1 MIKKIAAGVIL
12 GAVLLYGG
20 DYAIFRLRHSPTRTI
35 TVRRYLAIQ
44 EKANRVEYVFN
55 GEQNQTCVQSL
66 FPHMGSS
73 PCWYLSRHAEQRVD
87 I

>member
-1 MIKKIAAGVIL
+1 MIKKIAIAALL
-12 GAVLLYGG
+12 GLLLLYGG
-20 DYAIFRLRHSPTRTI
+20 DYSIFRLRHSPTGTV

-66 FPHMGSS
+66 FPHMGST
-73 PCWYLSRHAEQRVD
+73 PCWYLSRHSEQRVD

>member
-1 MIKKIAAGVIL
+1 MIRKIAIATLL
-12 GAVLLYGG
+12 GLLLLYGG
-20 DYAIFRLRHSPTRTI
+20 DYAIFRMRHSPTGTV

-55 GEQNQTCVQSL
+55 GEQKQTCAQSL
-66 FPHMGSS
+66 FPHIGSA

>member
-1 MIKKIAAGVIL
+1 MIKKIAIAALL
-12 GAVLLYGG
+12 GLLLLYGG
-20 DYAIFRLRHSPTRTI
+20 DYSIFRLRHSPTGTV

-66 FPHMGSS
+66 FPHMGST
-73 PCWYLSRHAEQRVD
+73 PCWYLSRHTEQRVD